1 MAKAR
6 PTNYGS
12 ETRSPAQKP
21 AYKDLRP
28 QWPKPGHWGLKATY
42 TPVSN
47 RAGSRS
53 ALKKTTDAVSG
64 LGR

>member
-28 QWPKPGHWGLKATY
+28 NGQNPAIGSEATY

>member
-1 MAKAR
+1 MQLLTAPKRAHQR
-6 PTNYGS
+6 RNLRIRTS
-12 ETRSPAQKP
+12 E
-21 AYKDLRP
+21 P
-28 QWPKPGHWGLKATY
+28 QWPKPSHWGSEATY